1 MNVVQIIDR
10 SFFKNSASINL
21 TTYIKAQILEN
32 YDLSKSFNF
41 LRRNIYEVENIL
53 EALFA

>member
-41 LRRNIYEVENIL
+41 LRRNI
-53 EALFA
+53 